1 VASLRELDLA
11 KVPGVA
17 ETIDWIQALVAL
29 GESELEGG
37 VVDATLGSVLK
48 HHEDIELV
56 RDGNLSRLVAQ
67 AREA

>member
-1 VASLRELDLA
+1 MASLRELDLA

-17 ETIDWIQALVAL
+17 ETIDWIAGAGGAGQA
-29 GESELEGG
+29 ELDAG
-37 VVDATLGSVLK
+37 VVDSTLGSVLK

-56 RDGNLSRLVAQ
+56 RDGHLERLVAQ